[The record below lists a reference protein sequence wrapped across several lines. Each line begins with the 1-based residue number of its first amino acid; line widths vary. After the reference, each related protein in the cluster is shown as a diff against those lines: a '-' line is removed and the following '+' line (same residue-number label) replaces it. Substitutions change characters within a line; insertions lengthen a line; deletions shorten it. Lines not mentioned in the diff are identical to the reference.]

1 MRSFDTFVEFV
12 QSICSRD
19 SFSRF
24 VRSTRSHDSFIRL
37 VRSIVRSIQASLKY
51 FLLVLEVI
59 EDVLFIAEFARWFFR
74 LLEKFKEVL
83 ACLGRILARKK
94 FLGREFHICAA
105 D

>member
-1 MRSFDTFVEFV
+1 MFARFV
-12 QSICSRD
+12 QSIR
-19 SFSRF
+19 SFDAFARL
-24 VRSTRSHDSFIRL
+24 VHLTRSFN
-37 VRSIVRSIQASLKY
+37 RSLDPASLKY

-74 LLEKFKEVL
+74 LLEKIKEVL

-94 FLGREFHICAA
+94 FLGREFHICVV